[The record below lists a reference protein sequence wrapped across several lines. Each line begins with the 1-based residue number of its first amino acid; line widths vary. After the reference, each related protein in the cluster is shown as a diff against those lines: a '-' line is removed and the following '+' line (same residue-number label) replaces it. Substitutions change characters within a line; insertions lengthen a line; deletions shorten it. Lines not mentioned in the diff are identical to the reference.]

1 MTCSFAELRGGTL
14 IMAQQERV
22 VGTAG
27 LAVKEE
33 ARARRQEVEISSME
47 EKAVASRGEWRFTNL
62 PRSGL
67 VQRLFSQPSG

>member
-1 MTCSFAELRGGTL
+1 
-14 IMAQQERV
+14 MAQQERV

-33 ARARRQEVEISSME
+33 RARRGDVEVGSME
-47 EKAVASRGEWRFTNL
+47 GKAIASRGEWRFTNL

-67 VQRLFSQPSG
+67 VQKAL

>member
-1 MTCSFAELRGGTL
+1 
-14 IMAQQERV
+14 MAQQERV

-33 ARARRQEVEISSME
+33 RARRGDVEVGSME
-47 EKAVASRGEWRFTNL
+47 GKAIASRGEWRFTNL

-67 VQRLFSQPSG
+67 VQRYFS